1 MALARLHALALA
13 TLRHPDS
20 AKHREY
26 LDALSDYAPDAE
38 PLVASDARSDEALA
52 AGLEGPAARRFA
64 ARLRG
69 VVLGAAAHSDTVA
82 REACALARTA
92 VENEGVSAKEID
104 ARAKAAFE
112 ATRADLE
119 RDVVRLGSVGDAPR
133 GAQFG
138 AWVRKWGVVRSLE
151 LNAFAAT
158 FTRDGTHAKATRA
171 TSDQRDDAGAF
182 RFALAVTQAAMSLTR
197 EEEVGGSLEE
207 DARRVEA
214 AIVPLIA
221 NVIAAGR

>member
-20 AKHREY
+20 AKARAY
-26 LDALSDYAPDAE
+26 LDALADYAPDAE
-38 PLVASDARSDEALA
+38 AIDAKDPRSDESLA
-52 AGLEGPAARRFA
+52 RGLEGPAARRFA

-82 REACALARTA
+82 REASALARKA
-92 VENEGVSAKEID
+92 VEDEGVTVKEIE
-104 ARAKAAFE
+104 ARAKSAFD
-112 ATRADLE
+112 ATRRDLE
-119 RDVVRLGSVGDAPR
+119 QDVVRLGWIGAAPR
-133 GAQFG
+133 GAEFG
-138 AWVRKWGVVRSLE
+138 VWVRKWGVVRSLE
-151 LNAFAAT
+151 LNAFVAT

-171 TSDQRDDAGAF
+171 TGDQTEDAAAF
-182 RFALAVTQAAMSLTR
+182 RFAMAVTQAAMSLTR
-197 EEEVGGSLEE
+197 EEEVGGPLEE

-214 AIVPLIA
+214 AIVPLVA